1 MTDIANEDLTKDMI
15 KSFHKIL
22 KMGTT
27 DSRKELFNVR
37 EYKRLHKFSGRYET
51 KVPKDVAKN
60 IKKLFEMNI

>member
-37 EYKRLHKFSGRYET
+37 EYKRLHNLVGDMKQQYQ
-51 KVPKDVAKN
+51 K
-60 IKKLFEMNI
+60 M